1 MKNSNNLFKHIYFT
15 KRNMSS
21 FTLFLW
27 ENTMFVNCLIPTGET
42 ELKMMVTLPSPFNK
56 LHRINLCRSPEDTI
70 RIFID
75 RLVLKLSK
83 TQRKVSDSEK
93 LKRNCVEIKENG
105 IKVPYTTKCYEIFE
119 VFKRNIT
126 LEIKDHTYTVIV
138 NAPIINELKLRIPPY
153 QGLMIYPYGFDQ
165 GYNVSV
171 MDTEYSWYRID
182 SKKEIKVGDYMTYE
196 PTAEDVN
203 CRLKL
208 VCSPFNDMRQ
218 PGPTAEIISSTV
230 LENTIERY
238 PFQRRS
244 LINLYRNRKSF
255 RVVSYNILA
264 GEYTKT
270 KEAKNEMYP
279 YCPEEIL
286 ASSYR
291 HPLVMS
297 ELQAYN
303 ADIICLQEVDKL
315 FFHREL
321 CLILEQYGHMT
332 GLYFKKNGRRNE
344 GLCCFYNTNTFAL
357 LEQFDIS
364 LNDLTTIELY
374 CGPIIKEIMKDE
386 KWKQG
391 LEKRTVFQVLALELN
406 SDYKQIL
413 LVCNTHLI
421 SDPEGDFIRLFQALI
436 ELIIIN
442 KIKQNITKD
451 YPESNVSVIFCG
463 DFNSTPESGVNDLVT
478 NLLLP
483 EEHRTIK
490 MLNDLKSNLDFKMD
504 SAYDTDVRYS
514 NYTETFS
521 GLLDHIYF
529 TNQHLYLNE
538 VLPMPSH
545 DDVIQ
550 YGGIPSVLF
559 PSDHLALIADFDVK

>member
-1 MKNSNNLFKHIYFT
+1 MKYFNNLFKHIYFT

-21 FTLFLW
+21 FKLFLW
-27 ENTMFVNCLIPTGET
+27 ENSMFVNCLIPTGET

-75 RLVLKLSK
+75 RLALKLSQ

-93 LKRNCVEIKENG
+93 LKKNCVEIKVNG
-105 IKVPYTTKCYEIFE
+105 IKVPYTSKCYEIFE
-119 VFKRNIT
+119 EIKENIT
-126 LEIKDHTYTVIV
+126 LEIKDHTYKVIV
-138 NAPIINELKLRIPPY
+138 NAPIINEFKLGIPPY
-153 QGLMIYPYGFDQ
+153 QGLMMYPYAFDQ

-171 MDTEYSWYRID
+171 MDTQYLWYRID
-182 SKKEIKVGDYMTYE
+182 SKKEIEVGNSMTYI

-208 VCSPFNDMRQ
+208 VCSPFNDEGQ
-218 PGPTAEIISSTV
+218 SGPTAEIISSTV
-230 LENTIERY
+230 LENTIKIY
-238 PFQRRS
+238 PFEKRLKTKPYNS
-244 LINLYRNRKSF
+244 I

-291 HPLVMS
+291 HPLVMR

-303 ADIICLQEVDKL
+303 GDIICLQEVDKL

-321 CLILEQYGHMT
+321 CPILKQFKDMT

-344 GLCCFYNTNTFAL
+344 GLGCFYSPNKFNL

-374 CGPIIKEIMKDE
+374 CGPIIKEIMDDE

-391 LEKRTVFQVLALELN
+391 LEKRTVFQVLALELI
-406 SDYKQIL
+406 SDKKQIF

-451 YPESNVSVIFCG
+451 YLGSNVSVIFCG
-463 DFNSTPESGVNDLVT
+463 DFNSTPESGVYDLAT

-483 EEHRTIK
+483 EKHRTVK
-490 MLNDLKSNLDFKMD
+490 MLNDLKNNLDFKMD
-504 SAYDTDVRYS
+504 SAYDTDVLYS
-514 NYTETFS
+514 NYTETFF
-521 GLLDHIYF
+521 GLLDYIFF
-529 TNQHLYLNE
+529 TNQHLELIQ
-538 VLPMPSH
+538 VLSMPSH

-559 PSDHLALIADFDVK
+559 PSDHLALIADFKIK